1 MKKHSSEKAFVFWYV
16 ALNAITGGLIGYSV
30 AKNSILFASF
40 AFILLLI
47 GNIILKRV
55 KKLRG
60 IIDEDEFIEL
70 IDLKSSALSFK
81 ILIILSSIFG
91 VIALLL
97 HKIEIGNILLY
108 LVCFGLVIYLIIYII
123 IKASFGK

>member
-1 MKKHSSEKAFVFWYV
+1 MKKHKSEKAFVFWYV
-16 ALNAITGGLIGYSV
+16 ALNAITGGLIGYGV
-30 AKNSILFASF
+30 AKNNILFASF

-81 ILIILSSIFG
+81 ILMILSSIIG
-91 VIALLL
+91 IVALLL

-108 LVCFGLVIYLIIYII
+108 FVCFGLVLYLVIYMM
-123 IKASFGK
+123 IKSSFGK